1 MATQNSPL
9 LELKDVG
16 HSYVLDSGQKLK
28 VIQDIS
34 LSLMPHES
42 LVVLGPS
49 GSGKSTLLR
58 ILAGLIEPTQ
68 GDAYLRG
75 KPLESTNPEVA
86 MVFQHSALL
95 PWFNVQ
101 ENISMGL
108 RSQRLPESEV
118 RERVKRAIDLVGL
131 EGFEEAYP
139 RELSGGMKQ
148 RVGLARAIVMER
160 PILCLDEPFSA
171 LDVLAAEGLRKEVL
185 NLWLSRKTS
194 IESLVL
200 ITHNI
205 IEAASIGSRILV
217 LGSSPGQIK
226 ISFKNDLPYPRDER
240 SAAFKS
246 LVDDIHDVIT
256 EAIIPDTPEW
266 VPPAL
271 SANITE
277 AVPPVPLNEM
287 IGLLE
292 IISGQGGKA
301 EAFTLA
307 QKLMKDSVQILLMAK
322 AAELL
327 DLVDT
332 PKNAIILTDMGR
344 RFVASDI
351 NGRKKMFHEQ
361 LRHLK
366 VTKLLE
372 RLLESQEELTLS
384 WDDCIQSIQEWLPN
398 ENPEQVLDTLITWG
412 RYGEVFGYN
421 DDTKMVYLDRG
432 QEVS

>member
-1 MATQNSPL
+1 MVNSVAPL
-9 LELKDVG
+9 VELRDVN
-16 HSYVLDSGQKLK
+16 HVFTLDSGQKVK
-28 VIQDIS
+28 VLQDINF
-34 LSLMPHES
+34 SLMPHES
-42 LVVLGPS
+42 LVMLGPS
-49 GSGKSTLLR
+49 GSGKSTALR
-58 ILAGLIEPTQ
+58 ILSGLIEPT
-68 GDAYLRG
+68 GGKALLRG
-75 KPLESTNPEVA
+75 KQLDGPNPEVA

-101 ENISMGL
+101 ENIAMGL
-108 RSQRLPESEV
+108 RSRRLPESEIK
-118 RERVKRAIDLVGL
+118 EKVKHAIDLVGL

-171 LDVLAAEGLRKEVL
+171 LDVLAAEGMRKEVL
-185 NLWLSRKTS
+185 NLWLSRKTT

-200 ITHNI
+200 VTHNI
-205 IEAASIGSRILV
+205 IEAAFIGSRILV
-217 LGSSPGQIK
+217 LGSNPGTIK

-271 SANITE
+271 QANITE
-277 AVPPVPLNEM
+277 AIPPVPLNEM
-287 IGLLE
+287 IALLE
-292 IISGQGGKA
+292 IISEQGGKA
-301 EAFTLA
+301 EAFSLA

-332 PKNAIILTDMGR
+332 PKNAIVLTDLGR
-344 RFVASDI
+344 RFVASDV

-361 LRHLK
+361 LKHLK
-366 VTKLLE
+366 VT
-372 RLLESQEELTLS
+372 RLLTQELEKHEDHTMV
-384 WDDCIQSIQEWLPN
+384 WDDCLTQIQEWLPN
-398 ENPEQVLDTLITWG
+398 ENAEQVLDTLILWG

-421 DDTKMVYLDRG
+421 DDTKAVYIDRG
-432 QEVS
+432 QEVV